1 MKRKYLII
9 LTKKFFFRNEIIP
22 KLINEKKAIG
32 EVHNKFFIDIGTPKS
47 LKLSRKYFQKYF
59 KKPRAIF
66 LDRDGT
72 LNKFTEGK
80 YIFKIRDF

>member
-1 MKRKYLII
+1 MK
-9 LTKKFFFRNEIIP
+9 
-22 KLINEKKAIG
+22 KKAIG

-47 LKLSRKYFQKYF
+47 LKLSRKILPKYF
-59 KKPRAIF
+59 KKPAIF

-80 YIFKIRDF
+80 YIFKIRDFEFFPKNIKISKKMYRQFLSFYNY

>member
-1 MKRKYLII
+1 MK
-9 LTKKFFFRNEIIP
+9 
-22 KLINEKKAIG
+22 KKAIG

-47 LKLSRKYFQKYF
+47 LKLSRKILPKYF
-59 KKPRAIF
+59 KKPAIF

-80 YIFKIRDF
+80 YIFNIKDFEFFSKTLKFLKNVQTIFIFYNY